1 MMELPKRHATSESS
15 LYGQPA
21 HVNASGAQKPSE
33 IRKAQAGW
41 TRATDAMSIELKL
54 GISALFQE
62 SI

>member
-41 TRATDAMSIELKL
+41 TRALKL